1 MPKKRTQKPRN
12 VVRFPMIRI
21 AFDIPTSAYDA
32 LAAEAAKIGKTPE
45 AVLREGIQL
54 AMAKAGRRTP

>member
-1 MPKKRTQKPRN
+1 
-12 VVRFPMIRI
+12 MIRI